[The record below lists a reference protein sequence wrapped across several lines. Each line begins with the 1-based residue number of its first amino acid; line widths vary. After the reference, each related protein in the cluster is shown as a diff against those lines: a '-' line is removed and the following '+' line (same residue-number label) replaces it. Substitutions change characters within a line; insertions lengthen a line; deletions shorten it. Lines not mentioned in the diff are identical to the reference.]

1 MGLHVEEEEED
12 DSPPA
17 SPPSFSLPTQP
28 IPQPILQAEMT
39 TGQSPA
45 PPVSPPASAAT
56 ASTKLFSFGVDFLL
70 NKGDGIKT
78 EYNT

>member
-1 MGLHVEEEEED
+1 MGLHVEEEEDD

-17 SPPSFSLPTQP
+17 SPPSFSLPTQS
-28 IPQPILQAEMT
+28 IPHPLLQAEIT
-39 TGQSPA
+39 AGPSPA
-45 PPVSPPASAAT
+45 PTMSPPVSAAT

-70 NKGDGIKT
+70 NKSDGIKT